1 MRIASI
7 ETRRYRVAFDPPFR
21 AAWDPVP
28 RTGQDA
34 TLVIVTA
41 DDGTQGFASGDA
53 SARRGRAARR
63 SSSASTRVRTEVV
76 RELVETVDFHGGRG
90 WILEVAVWDLVGRA
104 LDTPLWQLLGGRS
117 ERLLAYASS
126 GELVAPEE
134 RAPAPSRCATA
145 ASGR

>member
-41 DDGTQGFASGDA
+41 DDGTQGFASGDHLPDA
-53 SARRGRAARR
+53 DVLAPLVVGLDPR
-63 SSSASTRVRTEVV
+63 RTEVV

-90 WILEVAVWDLVGRA
+90 
-104 LDTPLWQLLGGRS
+104 LDPGGRRLGPRRARARHAALAAPRRPLRQPAGVRV
-117 ERLLAYASS
+117 ER
-126 GELVAPEE
+126 
-134 RAPAPSRCATA
+134 
-145 ASGR
+145 